1 MTTYIGFTNSSVD
14 IATDADLIKL
24 HPDMVNNRWRGL
36 ESYRVALLEAYDK
49 VMFDLGNIGLHA
61 AYIKDTAANIAW
73 CSRVVIYQAL
83 IMIFRDFRAERGDR
97 WDLLIGDYQAQ
108 YDLAMTD
115 PSLDYDTDAEAAA
128 AAADTDTVK
137 TGEIRLLR

>member
-1 MTTYIGFTNSSVD
+1 MTTYIAFVNSGAD

-49 VMFDLGNIGLHA
+49 VMFDLGNIGLLQ

-73 CSRVVIYQAL
+73 VGRVVIYQAL
-83 IMIFRDFRAERGDR
+83 MMVFRDFRAERGDR

-108 YDLAMTD
+108 YDLAITD
-115 PSLDYDTDAEAAA
+115 PTLDYDTEAEAAA
-128 AAADTDTVK
+128 TTDTTK
-137 TGEIRLLR
+137 TGEIRMLR